1 MGREIGLA
9 KNLPTELQG
18 LIVSLN
24 KKKWMFDLTALQKG
38 DVLLT
43 RSKFIG
49 DGIAT
54 ATKGQF
60 GHVMLYLES
69 TIIHADTKG
78 VWSKNPQRI
87 LMNDQSRLAAYR
99 LKKPLSNPELHT
111 IESYARSRVGSL
123 YSIPQAAKSLQN
135 LPTNTKGRF
144 SLDRQFC
151 SRLVA
156 QSFQQCGI
164 SLVANYDYCTP
175 NEIAESALLEEV
187 PHAVVPASDADI
199 AFYKTRDFNI
209 EIQLETYRW
218 LKQVRDLTER
228 HQLRPVYAQ
237 SDVGQWILDHPQFDT
252 VICDFIRN
260 TKYLALNDADKR
272 KNPWR
277 YHPQL
282 MINELKSCSSP
293 EEALAAERYQSALN
307 YNRIYNE
314 RLKAIHNAQSGL
326 GYFKLEEQLLT
337 MRLAQMV
344 MWKDAVAYASEVIVG
359 EKSADD
365 DATRF

>member
-1 MGREIGLA
+1 MVREFGLA
-9 KNLPTELQG
+9 QTPSTELQG

-38 DVLLT
+38 DVLFT
-43 RSKFIG
+43 RSKLIG
-49 DGIAT
+49 TGIAK
-54 ATKGQF
+54 ATKGRF

-69 TIIHADTKG
+69 MIIHADTKG

-87 LMNDQSRLAAYR
+87 IMNDQSRLAAYR
-99 LKKPLSNPELHT
+99 LKKPLSKFSLQK

-123 YSIPQAAKSLQN
+123 YSIPQAVMSLQN
-135 LPTNTKGRF
+135 LPMNTTDRF
-144 SLDRQFC
+144 LLDRQFC

-156 QSFQQCGI
+156 QSFHEGGI
-164 SLVANYDYCTP
+164 GLVANYDFCTP

-199 AFYKTRDFNI
+199 AFYKTPDFNI
-209 EIQLETYRW
+209 EIQVETYRW
-218 LKQVRDLTER
+218 MKQVRDLAEK
-228 HQLRPVYAQ
+228 HQLKSVYAQ
-237 SDVGQWILDHPQFDT
+237 SDVGQWILDHPQFDAE
-252 VICDFIRN
+252 ICGFIQS

-282 MINELKSCSSP
+282 MLDKLKTSSSP
-293 EEALAAERYQSALN
+293 EEALASERRQNALN
-307 YNRIYNE
+307 LKRIHDE

-326 GYFKLEEQLLT
+326 GYFKLEEQLQT
-337 MRLAQMV
+337 KRFAQMI
-344 MWKDAVAYASEVIVG
+344 MWKDAVEYASGVIVG
-359 EKSADD
+359 KNSADD
-365 DATRF
+365 EATRF